1 MHDPISGIVL
11 KWKLLYCIAEYN
23 AVRSHKKTAVSGLKR
38 RRIPKEKILSVI
50 LKVISSIL
58 CHLPDWAYQL
68 LHVLL
73 VQTEHSLFSVAV
85 FGLYPFPAV
94 SNVKFIFFQYFTL
107 LAFQE
112 FSSRFIT
119 SPDFPF
125 LFKVLVIVTLPSLTR
140 SYQSSSGPKGRQ
152 GEPHTHM
159 ENKRKPMSWF
169 SHGYHG

>member
-1 MHDPISGIVL
+1 MSPDPQR
-11 KWKLLYCIAEYN
+11 EN
-23 AVRSHKKTAVSGLKR
+23 AFSN
-38 RRIPKEKILSVI
+38 I

-68 LHVLL
+68 LRVLL
-73 VQTEHSLFSVAV
+73 VQTEHLFSVAV

-112 FSSRFIT
+112 FSSRFVM

-140 SYQSSSGPKGRQ
+140 SYRKGPPSGAPYSYEKQ
-152 GEPHTHM
+152 KETH
-159 ENKRKPMSWF
+159 ELIFSWL
-169 SHGYHG
+169 SWLAVLLAGTYARR